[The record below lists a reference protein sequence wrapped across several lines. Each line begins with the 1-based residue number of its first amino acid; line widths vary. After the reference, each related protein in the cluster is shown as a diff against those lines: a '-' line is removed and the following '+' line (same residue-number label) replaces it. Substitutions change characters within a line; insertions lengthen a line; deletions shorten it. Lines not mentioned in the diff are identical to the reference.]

1 VGGSGLGVPEF
12 DVHASLVP
20 FFRVIAM
27 LRNDCDPG
35 VKIVCTCLMCA
46 QFVLTCLR
54 TAQEILRITGIVL
67 KLIFVF
73 AGGVV
78 ID

>member
-1 VGGSGLGVPEF
+1 
-12 DVHASLVP
+12 
-20 FFRVIAM
+20 
-27 LRNDCDPG
+27 
-35 VKIVCTCLMCA
+35 MCA

>member
-1 VGGSGLGVPEF
+1 MHHRYPPQVN
-12 DVHASLVP
+12 
-20 FFRVIAM
+20 FFSFGRE
-27 LRNDCDPG
+27 
-35 VKIVCTCLMCA
+35 
-46 QFVLTCLR
+46 
-54 TAQEILRITGIVL
+54 QETLRITGIVL